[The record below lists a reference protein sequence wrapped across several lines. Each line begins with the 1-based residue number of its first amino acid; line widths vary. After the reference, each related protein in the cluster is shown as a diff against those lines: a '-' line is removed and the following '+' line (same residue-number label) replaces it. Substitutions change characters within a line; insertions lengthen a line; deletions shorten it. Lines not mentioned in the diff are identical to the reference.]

1 MRTIAILP
9 VKSFGAAKQRLA
21 GVLGGGSRRAL
32 ALAMFTDVLAAL
44 REVEGLDQVTVVTAD
59 PEAESV
65 ALSRGARVLPD
76 REEAGQSR
84 AALLG
89 IRQAIRDGFERAL
102 LVPGDTP
109 LLDPAEVSALLAR
122 DLELAIVPDRHG
134 TGTNALL
141 LRPPDAIEPAF
152 GPGSLERHLDR
163 ARAAGVRAALERVS
177 SLLPDVDT
185 PEDLA
190 ELGAQLER
198 RPAASPMTRRALRR
212 LDRGRGRGPSAP
224 PRGAERPPVR
234 A

>member
-9 VKSFGAAKQRLA
+9 VKSFGAAKQRLS
-21 GVLGGGSRRAL
+21 GVLGRDSRRAL
-32 ALAMFTDVLAAL
+32 ALAMFTDVLTSL
-44 REVEGLDQVTVVTAD
+44 HQVEGLEDVAVVTAD
-59 PEAESV
+59 PKAESV
-65 ALSRGARVLPD
+65 ARSSGARVLRD
-76 REEAGQSR
+76 EAEAGQSR

-89 IRQAIRDGFERAL
+89 VRHALRNGFERAL

-109 LLDPAEVSALLAR
+109 LLDATEVSALLAR

-152 GPGSLERHLDR
+152 GPDSLERHLDR
-163 ARAAGVRAALERVS
+163 ARAAGIRATLDHAG
-177 SLLPDVDT
+177 SLLLDVDS

-190 ELGAQLER
+190 ELGARLER
-198 RPAASPMTRRALRR
+198 RGGAAPMTRGALRR
-212 LDRGRGRGPSAP
+212 LGRARARGPSVAP
-224 PRGAERPPVR
+224 PDAERPPVR